1 MKKNDIDAQKS
12 CDRMHSCGMITI
24 EVKVLPTGHFP
35 EMGEVL
41 SGLKK
46 VSSGYRYCYL
56 RLPGCK
62 SAKWIYS
69 LNLCEYENWYCNGS
83 IISVTLLL
91 ILPYIHS
98 FPYLIV
104 ATLFVRIYTQLGYLL
119 SGLWLWASAHIHQK
133 IIHPPNNT
141 IGFGRFSS
149 EGLSDSSTNLPYRYA
164 GWTSKM
170 KVKNKS
176 EAKMPK

>member
-1 MKKNDIDAQKS
+1 MKIRPCELD
-12 CDRMHSCGMITI
+12 
-24 EVKVLPTGHFP
+24 TGTTCWNLLNKGSGGCHAP
-35 EMGEVL
+35 GE
-41 SGLKK
+41 
-46 VSSGYRYCYL
+46 RRAE
-56 RLPGCK
+56 RLGD
-62 SAKWIYS
+62 
-69 LNLCEYENWYCNGS
+69 CNGS

-149 EGLSDSSTNLPYRYA
+149 EGLSDSSTNLPYTFLNPDNSIFNRETVVYNFYISIY
-164 GWTSKM
+164 TYI
-170 KVKNKS
+170 
-176 EAKMPK
+176 

>member
-1 MKKNDIDAQKS
+1 MSHAPNI
-12 CDRMHSCGMITI
+12 
-24 EVKVLPTGHFP
+24 
-35 EMGEVL
+35 
-41 SGLKK
+41 
-46 VSSGYRYCYL
+46 
-56 RLPGCK
+56 
-62 SAKWIYS
+62 
-69 LNLCEYENWYCNGS
+69 CNGY

-149 EGLSDSSTNLPYRYA
+149 EGLSDSSTNLPYTFLNPDNSIFNRETVVYNFYISIY
-164 GWTSKM
+164 TYI
-170 KVKNKS
+170 
-176 EAKMPK
+176 

>member
-1 MKKNDIDAQKS
+1 MVRDGGFGSRLVIASVFATHTLDTACRGRLWVASS
-12 CDRMHSCGMITI
+12 CIRYLLHSWTI
-24 EVKVLPTGHFP
+24 FLWSRG
-35 EMGEVL
+35 GE
-41 SGLKK
+41 
-46 VSSGYRYCYL
+46 
-56 RLPGCK
+56 
-62 SAKWIYS
+62 
-69 LNLCEYENWYCNGS
+69 CNGS

-149 EGLSDSSTNLPYRYA
+149 EGLSDSSTNLLY
-164 GWTSKM
+164 TSVINCK
-170 KVKNKS
+170 
-176 EAKMPK
+176 AQACR